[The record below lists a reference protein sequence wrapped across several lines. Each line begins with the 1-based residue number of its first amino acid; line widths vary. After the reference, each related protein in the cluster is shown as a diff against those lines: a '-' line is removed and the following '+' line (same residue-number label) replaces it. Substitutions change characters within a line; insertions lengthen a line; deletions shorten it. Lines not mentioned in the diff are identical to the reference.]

1 MAILSRCCFVCS
13 VRDGTLVIGI
23 TCIVC
28 RVLASV
34 ACVVLLASY
43 AHEHGAEP
51 GGTLRYNMTSLKLLL
66 PDNLLVVLF
75 SGFLVIGLVKNRRYY
90 LIPWIVWVSA
100 SCIILIILW
109 CLRAIIAIKD
119 QKDVEDGEPLPA
131 STAGWRLVSGPWKRM
146 EQRRLLPSRG
156 PEESLQHH
164 CAWARRTPEASV
176 TLPPTASHR
185 RNFFAEGMIAAFWL
199 QRTKF
204 FLLQL
209 EQ

>member
-75 SGFLVIGLVKNRRYY
+75 SGFLVIGLVKV
-90 LIPWIVWVSA
+90 LTD
-100 SCIILIILW
+100 
-109 CLRAIIAIKD
+109 IALLGAALVLFSL

>member
-13 VRDGTLVIGI
+13 IRDGALVIGI

-34 ACVVLLASY
+34 ACVVLLTSY

-119 QKDVEDGEPLPA
+119 QVLTDIALLGA
-131 STAGWRLVSGPWKRM
+131 ALV
-146 EQRRLLPSRG
+146 LF
-156 PEESLQHH
+156 SLQVYFILVVLSHYQNMKNSS
-164 CAWARRTPEASV
+164 RQLSV
-176 TLPPTASHR
+176 VIK
-185 RNFFAEGMIAAFWL
+185 M
-199 QRTKF
+199 
-204 FLLQL
+204 
-209 EQ
+209 

>member
-75 SGFLVIGLVKNRRYY
+75 SGFLVIGLVK
-90 LIPWIVWVSA
+90 
-100 SCIILIILW
+100 
-109 CLRAIIAIKD
+109 
-119 QKDVEDGEPLPA
+119 KDVEDGEPLPA

>member
-1 MAILSRCCFVCS
+1 MVTSAVCRPLWSS
-13 VRDGTLVIGI
+13 V
-23 TCIVC
+23 VC

-43 AHEHGAEP
+43 THEHGAEP

-119 QKDVEDGEPLPA
+119 QVLTDIALLGA
-131 STAGWRLVSGPWKRM
+131 ALV
-146 EQRRLLPSRG
+146 LF
-156 PEESLQHH
+156 SLQVYFILVVLSHYQNMKNSS
-164 CAWARRTPEASV
+164 RQLSV
-176 TLPPTASHR
+176 VIK
-185 RNFFAEGMIAAFWL
+185 M
-199 QRTKF
+199 
-204 FLLQL
+204 
-209 EQ
+209 